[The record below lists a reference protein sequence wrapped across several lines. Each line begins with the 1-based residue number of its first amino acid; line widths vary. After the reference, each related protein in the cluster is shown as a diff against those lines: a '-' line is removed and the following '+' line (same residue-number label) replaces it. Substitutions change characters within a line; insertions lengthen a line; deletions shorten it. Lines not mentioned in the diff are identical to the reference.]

1 GNLFLIV
8 SDAIRFM
15 VTVKQ
20 CRFVFHQGG
29 NGKRRLACSG
39 DVLQSHKLEKVCRK
53 AALRVVDGAIAVRK
67 MYAVFCPPFLPLL
80 KDVHH
85 VAAVLM
91 QSEEKPPECPHAAE
105 EKVAQLLEEFAFQ
118 VWQRNRVKAGKD
130 FWMFSDH
137 RMVLGFL
144 PPSAIR
150 HIGNI
155 VIQDERIL
163 VLSGNRRGCQRSQ
176 DAELRVSVL
185 KAQ

>member
-1 GNLFLIV
+1 KKG
-8 SDAIRFM
+8 AG
-15 VTVKQ
+15 KA
-20 CRFVFHQGG
+20 FVG
-29 NGKRRLACSG
+29 LVA
-39 DVLQSHKLEKVCRK
+39 
-53 AALRVVDGAIAVRK
+53 GAIAVK
-67 MYAVFCPPFLPLL
+67 KIHPFFCPPFLPLL

-163 VLSGNRRGCQRSQ
+163 VLRGNRRGCQRSQ